1 MFFLLAYA
9 LRLHGREEV
18 EVGNCETPTGFHWP
32 LQLLIGDYNTIFLSL
47 TSYNMVV
54 GGLAV
59 IYMGIVGRKFRPWV
73 WILCCESSVED
84 CSDQQNIAT

>member
-1 MFFLLAYA
+1 MRAFSVRKIMKKRKEKKRKNKELKMFFLLAYA

-59 IYMGIVGRKFRPWV
+59 IYIW
-73 WILCCESSVED
+73 
-84 CSDQQNIAT
+84 A

>member
-1 MFFLLAYA
+1 MHAFNVRKIMKNRKEKKRKEKKRKNNELKLFLLAYP

-32 LQLLIGDYNTIFLSL
+32 LQLLISDYNTIFLSL

-59 IYMGIVGRKFRPWV
+59 IYIR
-73 WILCCESSVED
+73 
-84 CSDQQNIAT
+84 A